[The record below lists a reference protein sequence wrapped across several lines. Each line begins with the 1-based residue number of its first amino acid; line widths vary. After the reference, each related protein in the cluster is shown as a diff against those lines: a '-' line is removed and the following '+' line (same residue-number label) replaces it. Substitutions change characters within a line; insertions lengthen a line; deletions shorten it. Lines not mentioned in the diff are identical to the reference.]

1 MDKASDEGWSNCSD
15 RGVVEVYRMKKLLKN
30 MTFQVLSAIFIGIL
44 LGVFVPDVA
53 KMMKPLGEMFIN
65 MVKMVIAPLIFFTI
79 VLGIAKMGDM
89 KKVGRVGGKALIY
102 FEIVTTFALVIG
114 LIVANL
120 VEPVKE

>member
-1 MDKASDEGWSNCSD
+1 
-15 RGVVEVYRMKKLLKN
+15 MKKLLKN

-53 KMMKPLGEMFIN
+53 KMMKPLGEMLIN

-89 KKVGRVGGKALIY
+89 KKVGRVGGKALI
-102 FEIVTTFALVIG
+102 
-114 LIVANL
+114 
-120 VEPVKE
+120 

>member
-1 MDKASDEGWSNCSD
+1 MKEKRDPLDKASDEGWSNCSD

-30 MTFQVLSAIFIGIL
+30 MTFQVLSAIFAGIL

-102 FEIVTTFALVIG
+102 FAYI
-114 LIVANL
+114 
-120 VEPVKE
+120 

>member
-1 MDKASDEGWSNCSD
+1 
-15 RGVVEVYRMKKLLKN
+15 MKKLLKN

-89 KKVGRVGGKALIY
+89 KKWAGSGEK
-102 FEIVTTFALVIG
+102 
-114 LIVANL
+114 
-120 VEPVKE
+120 P